1 MERVRDSAEDRHPEL
16 RLRNGALEHI
26 SPGTLGLCG
35 CREDRLGVR
44 ACLAAREDRLGVRA
58 CLAAREDR
66 LGVRACLGSHLRPK
80 EAFVLRAFTRR
91 GTAGAETSIPCA
103 ENPELSKVVSQ
114 IFSLHWVP
122 EVLLF

>member
-1 MERVRDSAEDRHPEL
+1 MPVREVERVRDSAEDRHPEL

-26 SPGTLGLCG
+26 SPGTLGLC
-35 CREDRLGVR
+35 DY
-44 ACLAAREDRLGVRA
+44 
-58 CLAAREDR
+58 REDR

-80 EAFVLRAFTRR
+80 EASVLRAFKRR
-91 GTAGAETSIPCA
+91 GTAGAETNIPCS

-114 IFSLHWVP
+114 IFSLRWLP

>member
-1 MERVRDSAEDRHPEL
+1 MPVREVERVRDSAEDRHPEL

-26 SPGTLGLCG
+26 SPGTLGLC
-35 CREDRLGVR
+35 DY
-44 ACLAAREDRLGVRA
+44 REDRLGVRA

-80 EAFVLRAFTRR
+80 EASVLRAFKRR
-91 GTAGAETSIPCA
+91 GTAGAETNIPCS

-114 IFSLHWVP
+114 IFSLRWLP